1 MSDGGDAVATT
12 GETPALQ
19 EAHRQKFS
27 TAM

>member
-1 MSDGGDAVATT
+1 MSDGGGAVATT